1 MSGWRGGCTGG
12 GPYLCDTCCWLNF
25 KSLALTPA
33 PVHNTTTP
41 HMLVIFT
48 FTCRQ
53 QQQQQWSNF
62 WSLLLINKSA
72 TLYDMKV
79 MSNSWLM
86 RPFFASVRND
96 CLHSPSAQ
104 QLSGLLPEIKWL
116 LWCEDSG
123 GPQPLFLLQLSC
135 SGLLPFKCQYLGA
148 NKTQEICGS
157 SQGCQFA
164 WY

>member
-25 KSLALTPA
+25 KSLALTPG

-41 HMLVIFT
+41 HMLT
-48 FTCRQ
+48 LFTCRQ
-53 QQQQQWSNF
+53 QQQQWSHF

-72 TLYDMKV
+72 ILYDMKV

-123 GPQPLFLLQLSC
+123 GPQPLFLSYFPAHGTVKWRDTDFPKTLS
-135 SGLLPFKCQYLGA
+135 LVL
-148 NKTQEICGS
+148 KTM
-157 SQGCQFA
+157 
-164 WY
+164 